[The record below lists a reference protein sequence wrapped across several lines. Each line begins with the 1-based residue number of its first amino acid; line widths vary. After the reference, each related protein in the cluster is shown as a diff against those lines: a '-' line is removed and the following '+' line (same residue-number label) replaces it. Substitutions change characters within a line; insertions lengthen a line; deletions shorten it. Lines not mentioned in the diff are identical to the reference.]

1 MIVAPIPV
9 NGRRPL
15 LKITITRLQKA
26 GVKVICMGHDP
37 EDKELCIKL
46 GAEWIEISNDPL
58 GAKWNAGFMA
68 AKKYNPTGVL
78 FVGSS
83 DWVSDNYIQEA
94 EDKLKEFDMVGKL
107 GCHFIDV
114 DDKIRLVNWTGYG
127 KGPRS
132 YEPIGIGRMLS
143 NRFLDKI
150 NWQPFDKRLNSGLD
164 WAMWLRAIISDASIG
179 IFDADEIQFLSIST
193 DKWENKHKFEDH
205 WTGKLKSERITG
217 KEQIAFLQSFPEIYD
232 LQNELCGE

>member
-1 MIVAPIPV
+1 
-9 NGRRPL
+9 
-15 LKITITRLQKA
+15 
-26 GVKVICMGHDP
+26 
-37 EDKELCIKL
+37 
-46 GAEWIEISNDPL
+46 
-58 GAKWNAGFMA
+58 
-68 AKKYNPTGVL
+68 VL

>member
-1 MIVAPIPV
+1 
-9 NGRRPL
+9 
-15 LKITITRLQKA
+15 
-26 GVKVICMGHDP
+26 
-37 EDKELCIKL
+37 
-46 GAEWIEISNDPL
+46 
-58 GAKWNAGFMA
+58 
-68 AKKYNPTGVL
+68 
-78 FVGSS
+78 
-83 DWVSDNYIQEA
+83 
-94 EDKLKEFDMVGKL
+94 
-107 GCHFIDV
+107 
-114 DDKIRLVNWTGYG
+114 
-127 KGPRS
+127 
-132 YEPIGIGRMLS
+132 MLS

-232 LQNELCGE
+232 LQNELCAE